1 MKRWRAILGVALV
14 AIPLALLG
22 ARWRQ
27 RGPAT
32 VVKASTPTTT
42 IKRGDVVFTVT
53 ARGELQ
59 GGNSEMLTTPM
70 TGGNEMPIT
79 FLRKPG
85 ELVNAGDVVA
95 ELDTT
100 EQTFNLREAEA
111 DLAEAEQQVVQAQAE
126 SQAKE
131 EEAKYLLLQA
141 KADLRLAE
149 LEARKNPL
157 VAAIIARQNELALE
171 AARDRVTQ
179 IESDLGNRRATTEAG
194 VAIQEAAR
202 NKAKVKAETARKNI
216 ESMTLRAKS
225 SGYVA
230 IQQNV
235 NSNFMYPGMR
245 LPMLQV
251 GDTVRAGMAVAQIPD
266 LKSWEASARIGELDR
281 GHLAVDQKAEF
292 RLVAMPGR
300 QFTGRVKNLG
310 STAGPPW
317 DRHFDCR
324 LTLDDPSPELRQGM
338 TANVVITTEV
348 RRNVLWAPAQA
359 LFESDGRTY

>member
-1 MKRWRAILGVALV
+1 
-14 AIPLALLG
+14 
-22 ARWRQ
+22 
-27 RGPAT
+27 
-32 VVKASTPTTT
+32 
-42 IKRGDVVFTVT
+42 
-53 ARGELQ
+53 
-59 GGNSEMLTTPM
+59 
-70 TGGNEMPIT
+70 
-79 FLRKPG
+79 
-85 ELVNAGDVVA
+85 
-95 ELDTT
+95 
-100 EQTFNLREAEA
+100 
-111 DLAEAEQQVVQAQAE
+111 
-126 SQAKE
+126 
-131 EEAKYLLLQA
+131 
-141 KADLRLAE
+141 
-149 LEARKNPL
+149 
-157 VAAIIARQNELALE
+157 
-171 AARDRVTQ
+171 
-179 IESDLGNRRATTEAG
+179 
-194 VAIQEAAR
+194 
-202 NKAKVKAETARKNI
+202 
-216 ESMTLRAKS
+216 SMTLRAKS

-359 LFESDGRTY
+359 LFESDGRTYVYLASAAGFVPTDVKLERRSESQVVLSGVKEGQAVALASPDQQSQKKTPAGNAMQALPK